1 MKNKIKLNINN
12 KTWTVKFVSPK
23 YLPESYGECDDA
35 YENTKS
41 PQIWVRNDLSKKD
54 TIDTLVHEVLHA
66 VRPELCEEAVDYT
79 ASVICEVLHKFN
91 REIYNGKYAKN

>member
-1 MKNKIKLNINN
+1 MKIKLNINN
-12 KTWTVKFVSPK
+12 KDWSIKLVSPK

-35 YENTKS
+35 YQNNKS
-41 PQIWVRNDLSKKD
+41 PEIWIRNDLSKKD

-79 ASVICEVLHKFN
+79 ASVICSAIHKMN
-91 REIYNGKYAKN
+91 KELTNGKYSKT